1 MLYYADQCTAAAQAR
16 IAELESQIKR
26 GREVMLACIIGIGHL
41 DRIAR
46 EWEPDHSSGVDRQH
60 WVRAR
65 DARDDAD
72 IWCRVTALASTSG
85 AEPAIRIAGSGT
97 NPPRSEFSQLQREVE
112 STSPVVQS
120 EPSSAPSMRREPP
133 MPDTPNTE
141 ELIARLEHAAM
152 GFAQDRSEHTER
164 RLNAARKILIE
175 AQAAELAR
183 LRDERVPAGYVNGD
197 ELADLDREASI
208 SLLVEGEA
216 TNWCKTPIYTATA
229 QPAPSVEWSSADG
242 DRCLEALFS
251 AAHEHG
257 ESGRGFREDARRI
270 IAEMMPAQPSA
281 DARDAACTWT
291 WQEGDEVWATSCGD
305 LFALGAGTP
314 KDNGMRWCC
323 YCRAAIDAAA
333 GKEKT

>member
-1 MLYYADQCTAAAQAR
+1 MSDTTNYADLVAR
-16 IAELESQIKR
+16 LRQ
-26 GREVMLACIIGIGHL
+26 LANAVADGDSSAFTMSIPV
-41 DRIAR
+41 R
-46 EWEPDHSSGVDRQH
+46 PD
-60 WVRAR
+60 R
-65 DARDDAD
+65 DADVVLLRSAN
-72 IWCRVTALASTSG
+72 AL
-85 AEPAIRIAGSGT
+85 
-97 NPPRSEFSQLQREVE
+97 
-112 STSPVVQS
+112 
-120 EPSSAPSMRREPP
+120 
-133 MPDTPNTE
+133 
-141 ELIARLEHAAM
+141 
-152 GFAQDRSEHTER
+152 
-164 RLNAARKILIE
+164 E
-175 AQAAELAR
+175 AQAAELAKCKTTMIAAAEEIHAHWDAHCDAEGYGPANLQRRLEEGVPAEYGYTAGRFAELIAERDAAKAELAR
-183 LRDERVPAGYVNGD
+183 LRAERVPAGYVNGD

-216 TNWCKTPIYTATA
+216 TDWCKTPIYTATA

-291 WQEGDEVWATSCGD
+291 WQEGDEVWATSCGN